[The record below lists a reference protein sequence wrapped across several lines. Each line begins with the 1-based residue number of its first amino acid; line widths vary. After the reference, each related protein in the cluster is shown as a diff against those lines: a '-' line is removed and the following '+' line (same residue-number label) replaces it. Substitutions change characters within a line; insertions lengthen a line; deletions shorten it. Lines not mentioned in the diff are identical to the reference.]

1 MFLLLKFDNSS
12 PSHAY
17 ELMTHY
23 LLKRSTQWNLLIE
36 VYLLSKFDDSSFSM
50 TENIQIFKLVILQTL
65 SSQSWY
71 SFCWLWA
78 SQYWSY
84 LFFFS
89 NFGQV
94 TVILLSLGS
103 TVGRRKQ
110 SKPTPFD
117 KKNQEPP
124 IGSGT
129 SHFPWFN
136 QQ

>member
-1 MFLLLKFDNSS
+1 MKELFLLPKFDNSS
-12 PSHAY
+12 PSCAY

-23 LLKRSTQWNLLIE
+23 LLRQSTQWNLLNE
-36 VYLLSKFDDSSFSM
+36 VYLLSKFDDSSFSV

-78 SQYWSY
+78 SQNWSY

-117 KKNQEPP
+117 KKIKNHP
-124 IGSGT
+124 
-129 SHFPWFN
+129 
-136 QQ
+136 